1 MTCANVTCVGV
12 QCDEKNQ
19 KNSDWKNYLPL
30 GLEYLNVFR
39 EKKPK
44 DHYFKR
50 YDLQLHAL
58 QFQNLQTSTVLIEKE
73 NMFSVAG
80 VLLYDAIP
88 CNDLKDLCKE
98 AAWLDLNANECKR
111 GPNKNSSKMSM
122 FGWRKNVYK
131 KKEFAYG
138 RYVSSYFCIDL
149 CSIKF

>member
-1 MTCANVTCVGV
+1 MF
-12 QCDEKNQ
+12 K
-19 KNSDWKNYLPL
+19 
-30 GLEYLNVFR
+30 

-44 DHYFKR
+44 VHYFKH

-58 QFQNLQTSTVLIEKE
+58 QFQNLQTSTILIEKKK
-73 NMFSVAG
+73 MFSVAG

-98 AAWLDLNANECKR
+98 AAWLDLNANECKQ
-111 GPNKNSSKMSM
+111 GPNKNISKMSM
-122 FGWRKNVYK
+122 FGWRKNVHQ